1 MVAETGVNR
10 LLAQANLA
18 WLKHPIDD
26 PRIARMRENIQRV
39 NALADTAPGFVW
51 RYQEGEDATG
61 VRVLDDPSILYNC
74 TVWTDLDSLKAYIY
88 RPDHGQMLRQRREW
102 FRPPPHPPNA
112 MWWVEPGHPSY
123 GRRGAS
129 RDWTCSGVTVRLE
142 NRLRSRPCNSVPRS
156 VPKNELLLRSE
167 SSDPKQLLHAAVACL
182 SL

>member
-1 MVAETGVNR
+1 MAYISFYISKLRAVCNSFFRFEWGYAHDVVAETGVNR

-88 RPDHGQMLRQRREW
+88 RPDHGHMLRQRREW

-112 MWWVEPGHPSY
+112 MWWVEPDTRP
-123 GRRGAS
+123 
-129 RDWTCSGVTVRLE
+129 TVEESLARLDMLWRHGPTRE
-142 NRLRSRPCNSVPRS
+142 SFTFSSV
-156 VPKNELLLRSE
+156 
-167 SSDPKQLLHAAVACL
+167 Q
-182 SL
+182 